1 MASDIKLKI
10 TIAKLIELSIDENKS
25 VAMKIVRSKGN
36 FRVTVDQDGNAKLT
50 GKAGIIAFNGNP
62 VLEELGAAVKYISIS
77 FGGND
82 NGTVKYTGSFKVGFA
97 TLVVSGSFD
106 IEKLV
111 LGCSGILCV
120 AARALKDRSRVLRD
134 RELQGIMQ

>member
-1 MASDIKLKI
+1 MASDIKLKV
-10 TIAKLIELSIDENKS
+10 TIAKLIALSIDENKS

-36 FRVTVDQDGNAKLT
+36 FRLTVDQDGNAKLT
-50 GKAGIIAFNGNP
+50 GKTGVVVFNGSP
-62 VLEELGAAVKYISIS
+62 VLEELGVAVKYISVS
-77 FGGND
+77 FGRND
-82 NGTVKYTGSFKVGFA
+82 NGAIRYTGSFKVGFA

-111 LGCSGILCV
+111 LSCSGILCV

-134 RELQGIMQ
+134 RELQRIMQ